1 MKDTFNIRRFG
12 RYLRHDLTNAWNN
25 CTVSILVMGLMP
37 VLYYI
42 LCFILNIVFGTTDES
57 TMSMSERVGI
67 FVTVFAVGAISM
79 PVRLYGQLT
88 DRKTG
93 SAWLMVP
100 ASKLEKFLSMLVVIL
115 VALPLALSVLAFG
128 SDAIL
133 SMLDK
138 SYGSP
143 FLALVA
149 EHGFTNLPVDGGSV
163 TVVLPSF
170 IYFFWCTVA
179 LVFLLGGLC
188 FKKSKV
194 GKTILVIFGFNL
206 VLTILIATFTPYIDL
221 TEWFLSE
228 KLNDLEV
235 VQVVR
240 RINVTVTVIGTAV
253 LAVLSGCIYA
263 RLSTLKH

>member
-1 MKDTFNIRRFG
+1 MKDSFNIVRFG
-12 RYLRHDLTNAWNN
+12 IYLRHDLTNAWNN
-25 CTVSILVMGLMP
+25 CTVSIIVMGLLP
-37 VLYYI
+37 ILYYI
-42 LCFILNIVFGTTDES
+42 LCFILNIAFGTMDES

-67 FVTVFAVGAISM
+67 FMTVFAVGAISM

-149 EHGFTNLPVDGGSV
+149 EYGFTNLPVDGGSV

-170 IYFFWCTVA
+170 IYFFWCSVA
-179 LVFLLGGLC
+179 LVFLLGGLI

-194 GKTILVIFGFNL
+194 GKTILVVFGLNL
-206 VLTILIATFTPYIDL
+206 VLTIVISLFTPYIDL

-240 RINVTVTVIGTAV
+240 RINVTVTVVGTAV